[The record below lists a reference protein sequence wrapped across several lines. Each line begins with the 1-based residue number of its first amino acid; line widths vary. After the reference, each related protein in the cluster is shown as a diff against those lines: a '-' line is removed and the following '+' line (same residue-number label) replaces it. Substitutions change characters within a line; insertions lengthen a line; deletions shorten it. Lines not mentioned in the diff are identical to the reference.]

1 MSTTIE
7 EKIKDLEDE
16 IRETPKNKSTERH
29 IGFLKAKMAKLRRKQ
44 IDFQLSSRGSTGY
57 GFDIKRTGDGTV
69 VLLGFPSTGKSTL
82 ISKITSKESKIGA
95 YDFTTTAAIPGILAH
110 KGTQIQIIDLP
121 GIIEGAHIG
130 KGRGKEILA
139 VARAADMILVLLE
152 SKPLD
157 LKIIDCYDI
166 IIEELGKVAIRPD
179 KKKPFIKISKTERGG
194 ISISTLKALSHMSE
208 KTFASIMREY
218 KISNAQVTVRSDPTI
233 DELIDILEG
242 NRTYPK
248 LLVVVNKTDLT
259 SRKELKNLKKIFQD
273 AIYISALSGKNLSTL
288 KDVIVDKL
296 ELIQIYLKKQ
306 GEKTDYEEPL
316 IITKYSTI
324 KDVCAKI
331 HRKFEKE
338 FRYAVI
344 SGKSAKHPN
353 QRVGLDHIIIE
364 GDVITIITKKF

>member
-7 EKIKDLEDE
+7 EKIRNLEDE

-44 IDFQLSSRGSTGY
+44 IDFQLSSKGSTGY
-57 GFDIKRTGDGTV
+57 GFDIRRTGDGTV

-95 YDFTTTAAIPGILAH
+95 YDFTTTGAIPGILAH
-110 KGTQIQIIDLP
+110 KGTKVQIIDLP

-139 VARAADMILVLLE
+139 VARAADMILLLLE
-152 SKPLD
+152 SKPLA
-157 LKIIDCYDI
+157 LKITDTYNI

-194 ISISTLKALSHMSE
+194 ISIYTLKALSHMSE

-233 DELIDILEG
+233 DDLIDILEG

-248 LLVVVNKTDLT
+248 LLVVINKTDLL

-273 AIYISALSGKNLSTL
+273 AVYISALSGKNLSNL
-288 KDVIVDKL
+288 KDIIIDKL

-306 GEKTDYEEPL
+306 GEKTDFEEPL
-316 IITKYSTI
+316 IITRYSTI

-353 QRVGLDHIIIE
+353 QRVGLDHVIKE